1 MAKPSRTES
10 LEPTLRPSRPWLL
23 AVRVSELLFLRW
35 LVLVAS
41 AVVFLSLAGGLVA
54 GGLDWLDRPLIE
66 LSASLRGEGLTRGML
81 GLTWCG
87 NGLTLTL
94 LAALVT
100 LALFFARARADAA
113 FLAAASIGAGALNAL
128 LKLAFS
134 RPRPLVL
141 AHLSQA
147 GGYSFPSGHAMA
159 SAAIYAAVALVIIR
173 RFPRARWPVT
183 LAFGAFVFGIGAS
196 RVYLGVHYPS
206 DVLAGFALG
215 LSWPLW
221 LAPLLLP
228 RRVS

>member
-1 MAKPSRTES
+1 MAPA
-10 LEPTLRPSRPWLL
+10 LRPSRPWLH

-41 AVVFLSLAGGLVA
+41 GVVFLSLAGGLVA
-54 GGLDWLDRPLIE
+54 GGLDWLDRPVIE
-66 LSASLRGEGLTRGML
+66 LFAGLRGDGLTRGML

-94 LAALVT
+94 VAVAASV
-100 LALFFARARADAA
+100 ALFFARARADAV

-134 RPRPLVL
+134 RPRPILL
-141 AHLSQA
+141 THLSQA

-159 SAAIYAAVALVIIR
+159 SAAIYGAVALVWIR

-183 LAFGAFVFGIGAS
+183 LGFGLVVLGIGAS
-196 RVYLGVHYPS
+196 RIYLGVHYPS

-221 LAPLLLP
+221 LAPLLLA
-228 RRVS
+228 RRAT